1 MTKNANKHRV
11 GIYPGTFDP
20 VTKGHLHMIKRA
32 SKLVDK
38 LVVAV
43 ADNKNKSPTFDITD
57 RMDMLRT
64 DISNMNE
71 KYCDVEVAT
80 FDNLLIHFARD
91 MGAAC
96 IFRGLRAVSDFDFEF
111 QMTGMN
117 ARMDPD
123 IETVFLMAAD
133 RWQFVS
139 SSFVKEIYS
148 LGGDVDEVVT
158 PAVVEY
164 LEKKFG
170 GQTQ

>member
-1 MTKNANKHRV
+1 MTEKNNINTYRIGV
-11 GIYPGTFDP
+11 YPGTFDP

-38 LVVAV
+38 LIVAV
-43 ADNKNKSPTFDITD
+43 SDNKSKSPAFSVED
-57 RMDMLRT
+57 RRMMLST
-64 DISNMNE
+64 DIGNMSE
-71 KYCDVEVAT
+71 KFCEVEVT
-80 FDNLLIHFARD
+80 SFDSLLIHFVRD
-91 MGAAC
+91 VNAGC

-148 LGGDVDEVVT
+148 LGGDVSEVVT
-158 PAVVEY
+158 PFVEEQ
-164 LEKKFG
+164 LRSKFSK
-170 GQTQ
+170 